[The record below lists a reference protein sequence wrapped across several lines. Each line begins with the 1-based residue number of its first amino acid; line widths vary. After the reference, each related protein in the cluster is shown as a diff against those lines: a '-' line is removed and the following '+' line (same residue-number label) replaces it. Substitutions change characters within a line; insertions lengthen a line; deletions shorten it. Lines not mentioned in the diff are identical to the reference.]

1 MHERARGHHLVTD
14 LQKSRRRTRRG
25 HCLQWSVQGV
35 EHKGQFGGVEC
46 TQVVADGLAASK
58 NVWARPPAARKARCR
73 DPMPERTTRPHHR
86 RRARHR
92 RTVRYSPPCPARH
105 ADPFNIHSSRPT
117 APLHPADIPHPSH
130 TPPWRTPLT
139 KNHSHA
145 KQPKRGPCRTR
156 TCDLVIRSTQDN
168 PAPVR
173 VVRCFGGSI
182 PRISRASTG
191 RDQLQSA
198 SAAAERVVQLAGLR
212 RTS

>member
-1 MHERARGHHLVTD
+1 MEARRRSTATQDRVCTNAPRGHHLVTD

-73 DPMPERTTRPHHR
+73 DPMPERTTPPHHR

-105 ADPFNIHSSRPT
+105 ADPFNIHANRPT
-117 APLHPADIPHPSH
+117 
-130 TPPWRTPLT
+130 
-139 KNHSHA
+139 
-145 KQPKRGPCRTR
+145 GP
-156 TCDLVIRSTQDN
+156 D
-168 PAPVR
+168 
-173 VVRCFGGSI
+173 FI
-182 PRISRASTG
+182 PRISRIHPIRPVGEHREPRIIPTPSSQYVAP
-191 RDQLQSA
+191 
-198 SAAAERVVQLAGLR
+198 AGLEPA
-212 RTS
+212 T